1 MKRSLEELFLESELA
16 CEKATMYNK
25 KSIVSFPFSKYR
37 VPDMY
42 KHEQK

>member
-1 MKRSLEELFLESELA
+1 MERSLEELFLESELA

-25 KSIVSFPFSKYR
+25 KALFLFLFFKYR